1 MEELLNSDIVD
12 TTLTEEITTNINELE
27 DLRDIRLKGSFIRSR
42 IKDHVLGEK
51 PNKYF
56 LNLENS
62 NFIFKNIKELLLVNG
77 ENVTKPDEILEEMRI
92 FYQSLYSY
100 KSIKDL
106 DNSKLS
112 EFPNEFNTL
121 NETEDERLSLDSEIS
136 EKELKCQVFGSGS
149 NKSPGPDRYTNK
161 FYKAFGTKIK
171 NLSLELDEAFL
182 S

>member
-1 MEELLNSDIVD
+1 M
-12 TTLTEEITTNINELE
+12 
-27 DLRDIRLKGSFIRSR
+27 
-42 IKDHVLGEK
+42 GEK

-77 ENVTKPDEILEEMRI
+77 ENVTKPDEVLEEMRI

-100 KSIKDL
+100 KPIKDL

-149 NKSPGPDRYTNK
+149 NKSPGPDGYTNEI
-161 FYKAFGTKIK
+161 YKAFGAKIK
-171 NLSLELDEAFL
+171 KIFLLSLMRHFYHDKYIIQNHLMGIITCIPKGDKL
-182 S
+182 RNK